1 MGIVNVI
8 PVSSG
13 TVSLIIGVF
22 ERFINS
28 IKSLDLKAFKL
39 LLRGDFTEFAKK
51 TDFRFFITLILGI
64 LAGMILTAI
73 SLKAIFKKY
82 EVIAY
87 AFFIGLI
94 VASIVYVYKMIGK
107 KTPKMILLMIAAIA
121 VSFYLSIKSNPYP
134 NDNFLYLILCGIV
147 GSLGMIVPGISGSH
161 LMMVMGNYE
170 LIVTQ
175 ALPEIAK
182 MSTFIQGMSILLPFL
197 IGAVIS
203 IISISYLLS
212 WLMKEFRNE
221 TLSVLT
227 GFMIGS
233 LPVVYPWKEV
243 LPGMYDYSFHLPAMN
258 GEFVAAVVMMLI
270 TSSFSFNL
278 GPISISCLLGVLL
291 INFLV
296 MFLDKTRKTWT
307 NSISGIFIGIFLT
320 FSGFGVG
327 MNPIASFQEGS
338 IMFGV
343 LMLYSVLGMA
353 CAFFTTLFTKKKE
366 NEVVEE
372 KSIEE

>member
-1 MGIVNVI
+1 MERILINSGQTTNMTIKQYISTFFKGMAMGVVNVI

-28 IKSLDLKAFKL
+28 IKSLNFKAFKL
-39 LLRGDFTEFAKK
+39 LFKGEFSEFARR
-51 TDFRFFITLILGI
+51 TDCKFLLTLIFGI

-73 SLKAIFKKY
+73 SLKAIFKQY
-82 EVIAY
+82 EVYAY

-94 VASIVYVYKMIGK
+94 VASIIYVMGMVGK
-107 KTPKMILLMIAAIA
+107 KTPKMIVLMIVAIS

-134 NDNFLYLILCGIV
+134 NDSFLYLILCGVV

-175 ALPEIAK
+175 ALPEIAHW
-182 MSTFIQGMSILLPFL
+182 STFGQGMSILLPFV
-197 IGAVIS
+197 IGAIIS
-203 IISISYLLS
+203 IVTISYLLS
-212 WLMKEFRNE
+212 WLMQEYRNE

-243 LPGMYDYSFHLPAMN
+243 LPGMFDYYFYMPPMN
-258 GEFVAAVVMMLI
+258 HQFIVSIIMAVVGASL
-270 TSSFSFNL
+270 
-278 GPISISCLLGVLL
+278 VL
-291 INFLV
+291 
-296 MFLDKTRKTWT
+296 
-307 NSISGIFIGIFLT
+307 
-320 FSGFGVG
+320 
-327 MNPIASFQEGS
+327 
-338 IMFGV
+338 V
-343 LMLYSVLGMA
+343 LSHLS
-353 CAFFTTLFTKKKE
+353 KKKE
-366 NEVVEE
+366 ERLKRRVQKRALRQ
-372 KSIEE
+372 KSYNALKG

>member
-28 IKSLDLKAFKL
+28 IKSLNLKAFKL
-39 LLRGDFTEFAKK
+39 LFKGEFSQFAKM
-51 TDFRFFITLILGI
+51 TDFKFLMTLLLGI
-64 LAGMILTAI
+64 MAGMILTAI

-94 VASIVYVYKMIGK
+94 VASVVYVLGMIGK
-107 KTPKMILLMIAAIA
+107 KTPKMYVLMFLAI
-121 VSFYLSIKSNPYP
+121 VLSFYLSIKSNPYP
-134 NDNFLYLILCGIV
+134 NDNFLYLILCGVV

-175 ALPEIAK
+175 AIPQIAK
-182 MSTFIQGMSILLPFL
+182 WSTWGQGMMILLPFV
-197 IGAVIS
+197 IGAIIS

-212 WLMKEFRNE
+212 WLMKEYRNE
-221 TLSVLT
+221 TLSVLS

-243 LPGMYDYSFHLPAMN
+243 LPGMYDYHFHLPTMN
-258 GEFVAAVVMMLI
+258 GEFIVAVIMTILGASLVLI
-270 TSSFSFNL
+270 LSHLS
-278 GPISISCLLGVLL
+278 
-291 INFLV
+291 
-296 MFLDKTRKTWT
+296 
-307 NSISGIFIGIFLT
+307 
-320 FSGFGVG
+320 
-327 MNPIASFQEGS
+327 
-338 IMFGV
+338 
-343 LMLYSVLGMA
+343 
-353 CAFFTTLFTKKKE
+353 KKKE
-366 NEVVEE
+366 ERLKRREMRKQLIVN
-372 KSIEE
+372 S

>member
-1 MGIVNVI
+1 MTLKQQITIFFKGMAMGIVNVI

-28 IKSLDLKAFKL
+28 IKSLNFKAFKL
-39 LLRGDFTEFAKK
+39 LFKGEFSEFAKK
-51 TDFRFFITLILGI
+51 TDFKFLLTLLVGI
-64 LAGMILTAI
+64 MAGMILTAI
-73 SLKAIFKKY
+73 SLKAIFKQY
-82 EVIAY
+82 EVYAY

-94 VASIVYVYKMIGK
+94 VASVVYVLGMIGK
-107 KTPKMILLMIAAIA
+107 KTPKMIMLMFVAIV

-134 NDNFLYLILCGIV
+134 NDSFLYLILCGII

-175 ALPEIAK
+175 ALPAITK
-182 MSTFIQGMSILLPFL
+182 LSTFGQGFMILLPFV

-212 WLMKEFRNE
+212 WLMKEYRNE
-221 TLSVLT
+221 TLSVLS

-243 LPGMYDYSFHLPAMN
+243 LPGMYDYSFHLPPMT
-258 GEFVAAVVMMLI
+258 GELVLAIVMAVIGAAL
-270 TSSFSFNL
+270 
-278 GPISISCLLGVLL
+278 VL
-291 INFLV
+291 
-296 MFLDKTRKTWT
+296 
-307 NSISGIFIGIFLT
+307 
-320 FSGFGVG
+320 
-327 MNPIASFQEGS
+327 
-338 IMFGV
+338 V
-343 LMLYSVLGMA
+343 LSHLS
-353 CAFFTTLFTKKKE
+353 KKKE
-366 NEVVEE
+366 ERLKRRAMRKAKRQLTMNNG
-372 KSIEE
+372 

>member
-1 MGIVNVI
+1 MTIKQQIVVFFKGMAMGIVNVI

-28 IKSLDLKAFKL
+28 IKSLNLKAFKL
-39 LLRGDFTEFAKK
+39 LFKGEFSEFAKK
-51 TDFRFFITLILGI
+51 TDFKFFVTLILGI

-258 GEFVAAVVMMLI
+258 GEFVAAVVMAVV
-270 TSSFSFNL
+270 
-278 GPISISCLLGVLL
+278 GASIVFVL
-291 INFLV
+291 
-296 MFLDKTRKTWT
+296 TY
-307 NSISGIFIGIFLT
+307 
-320 FSGFGVG
+320 
-327 MNPIASFQEGS
+327 
-338 IMFGV
+338 
-343 LMLYSVLGMA
+343 YS
-353 CAFFTTLFTKKKE
+353 KKKE
-366 NEVVEE
+366 ERMMRR
-372 KSIEE
+372 KQRKLQRQLKKQGC

>member
-1 MGIVNVI
+1 M
-8 PVSSG
+8 
-13 TVSLIIGVF
+13 SLIIGVF

-28 IKSLDLKAFKL
+28 IKSLNLKAFKL
-39 LLRGDFTEFAKK
+39 LFKGEFSEFAKK
-51 TDFRFFITLILGI
+51 TDFKFFITLILGI

-73 SLKAIFKKY
+73 SLKAIFKHY

-94 VASIVYVYKMIGK
+94 VASVVYVYKMIGK
-107 KTPKMILLMIAAIA
+107 KTPKMIFLMIVAMAI
-121 VSFYLSIKSNPYP
+121 SFYLSIKSNPYP

-175 ALPEIAK
+175 ALPEIAHW
-182 MSTFIQGMSILLPFL
+182 STFAHGMSILLPFV
-197 IGAVIS
+197 IGAIIS
-203 IISISYLLS
+203 IITISYILS

-243 LPGMYDYSFHLPAMN
+243 LPEMYDYTFHLPTMD
-258 GEFVAAVVMMLI
+258 GQFVMAVVMAVV
-270 TSSFSFNL
+270 
-278 GPISISCLLGVLL
+278 GASIVFVL
-291 INFLV
+291 
-296 MFLDKTRKTWT
+296 TY
-307 NSISGIFIGIFLT
+307 
-320 FSGFGVG
+320 
-327 MNPIASFQEGS
+327 
-338 IMFGV
+338 
-343 LMLYSVLGMA
+343 YS
-353 CAFFTTLFTKKKE
+353 KKKE
-366 NEVVEE
+366 ERMMRR
-372 KSIEE
+372 KQRRLQRQLRKDASC

>member
-1 MGIVNVI
+1 MVFSKTTNMTIRQYISTFFKGMAMGIVNVI

-28 IKSLDLKAFKL
+28 IKSLNLKAFKL
-39 LLRGDFTEFAKK
+39 LFKGEFSQFAKM
-51 TDFRFFITLILGI
+51 TDFKFLMTLLLGI
-64 LAGMILTAI
+64 MAGMILTAI

-94 VASIVYVYKMIGK
+94 IASVVYVLGMIGK
-107 KTPKMILLMIAAIA
+107 KTPKMYVLMFLAI
-121 VSFYLSIKSNPYP
+121 VLSFYLSIKSNPYP
-134 NDNFLYLILCGIV
+134 NDNFLYLILCGVI

-175 ALPEIAK
+175 AIPQIAK
-182 MSTFIQGMSILLPFL
+182 WSTWGQGMMILLPFI

-212 WLMKEFRNE
+212 WLMKEYRNE
-221 TLSVLT
+221 TLSVLS

-243 LPGMYDYSFHLPAMN
+243 LPGMYDYTFHLPTMN
-258 GEFVAAVVMMLI
+258 GEFIAAVIMAVVGASLVLI
-270 TSSFSFNL
+270 LSHLS
-278 GPISISCLLGVLL
+278 
-291 INFLV
+291 
-296 MFLDKTRKTWT
+296 
-307 NSISGIFIGIFLT
+307 
-320 FSGFGVG
+320 
-327 MNPIASFQEGS
+327 
-338 IMFGV
+338 
-343 LMLYSVLGMA
+343 
-353 CAFFTTLFTKKKE
+353 KKKE
-366 NEVVEE
+366 ERLKRRAMRKQLKVKN
-372 KSIEE
+372 

>member
-1 MGIVNVI
+1 MTIKQQITAFFKGMAMGIVNVI

-28 IKSLDLKAFKL
+28 IKSLNLKAFKL
-39 LLRGDFTEFAKK
+39 LFKGEFSEFAKK
-51 TDFRFFITLILGI
+51 TDFKFLITLIVGI
-64 LAGMILTAI
+64 MAGMILTAI
-73 SLKAIFKKY
+73 SLKAIFKQY
-82 EVIAY
+82 EVYAY

-94 VASIVYVYKMIGK
+94 IASVVYVLGMIGK
-107 KTPKMILLMIAAIA
+107 KTPKMIILMLVAIV

-134 NDNFLYLILCGIV
+134 NDDFLYLILCGVI

-175 ALPEIAK
+175 ALPDITK
-182 MSTFIQGMSILLPFL
+182 LSTFGQGFMVLLPFV

-212 WLMKEFRNE
+212 WLMKEYRNE
-221 TLSVLT
+221 TLSVLS

-243 LPGMYDYSFHLPAMN
+243 LPGMYDYSFHLPPMT
-258 GEFVAAVVMMLI
+258 GEFVVAVVMAVVGAAL
-270 TSSFSFNL
+270 
-278 GPISISCLLGVLL
+278 VL
-291 INFLV
+291 
-296 MFLDKTRKTWT
+296 
-307 NSISGIFIGIFLT
+307 
-320 FSGFGVG
+320 
-327 MNPIASFQEGS
+327 
-338 IMFGV
+338 V
-343 LMLYSVLGMA
+343 LSHLS
-353 CAFFTTLFTKKKE
+353 KKKE
-366 NEVVEE
+366 ERLKRRAMRKAKRQLTMNNE
-372 KSIEE
+372 